1 VSKCD
6 ITIDFDRDN
15 ATYRGGET
23 VSGTARVTVNK
34 DLTSKGITLS
44 HFWKTH
50 GRGNTNTGEVHE
62 EILASD
68 AQLVAGETFT
78 FPFSFEADVEP
89 ITYRG
94 TLINIDHFVKIQVDV
109 PWALDPKLE
118 AEYILL
124 PGKPPVPPEP
134 EDEEDSKPTPILLT
148 IAMWVVVGAFI
159 LALFPI
165 AVPYMIYCH
174 IRDSMISKR
183 LGEVELETI
192 GGYHTEYVPQT
203 LGPGGTWSG
212 TLRFTPKR
220 DVPINGINARLICQ
234 ETAVS
239 GSGTNKTTHRKK
251 LYDEVESLEPEG
263 LLLTGQPFE
272 KELSVP
278 FPETDAYSFASG
290 SNNINWS
297 IEIRIDL
304 PGVPD
309 WKEKWFATVVPLEFL
324 DPSAVPQESTPA
336 ETKPATPIPVPV
348 AAAAVSQP
356 PAPTVSQPTVP
367 ETARSEPVAPQ
378 PTATGPAAPILAL
391 LAQLAD
397 SENTGSERAQLIE
410 NVQGR
415 SFAVT
420 VEVERSQSTFTS
432 SDGDQY
438 EDGYTITGVIVGSEQ
453 TVELFTLNQS
463 SAEVRDL
470 RRGDSWSTSVSVS
483 RWDTLYN
490 RLVLLQTG

>member
-1 VSKCD
+1 MSKCD
-6 ITIDFDRDN
+6 ITIDFDRDD

-44 HFWKTH
+44 QFWKTH
-50 GRGNTNTGEVHE
+50 GRGNTSSGEEHL
-62 EILASD
+62 EIVASD
-68 AQLVAGETFT
+68 AQLMAGETFK

-94 TLINIDHFVKIQVDV
+94 TLINIDHFVKVQVDV
-109 PWALDPKLE
+109 PWAIDPKLE

-124 PGKPPVPPEP
+124 PGNPPIPPE
-134 EDEEDSKPTPILLT
+134 EKPTPLWATILLWVFVVSFV
-148 IAMWVVVGAFI
+148 IAI
-159 LALFPI
+159 FPI
-165 AVPYMIYCH
+165 AIPYILYTH
-174 IRDSMISKR
+174 IRDSMLSKR
-183 LGEVELETI
+183 LGEVELKTI
-192 GGYHTEYVPQT
+192 GGDHAEYVPQT
-203 LGPGGTWSG
+203 LGPGGTWTA

-220 DVPINGINARLICQ
+220 DVPINGITARLRCT
-234 ETAVS
+234 ETAIS

-251 LYDEVESLEPEG
+251 LHDEIITLEPEG
-263 LLLTGQPFE
+263 LLLTGQPYE
-272 KELSVP
+272 KELVVP
-278 FPETDAYSFASG
+278 FPETSVYSFSSG
-290 SNNINWS
+290 SNDIDWT

-309 WKEKWFATVVPLEFL
+309 WKQKWYATVVPAEFL
-324 DPSAVPQESTPA
+324 DPSAAPPESPPA
-336 ETKPATPIPVPV
+336 ETKPAAPVPVPV
-348 AAAAVSQP
+348 AAAAASQP
-356 PAPTVSQPTVP
+356 PQPTVSEPTIQEP
-367 ETARSEPVAPQ
+367 ASSEPVAP
-378 PTATGPAAPILAL
+378 PPPAAATDPIMAL

-410 NVQGR
+410 SVQGQ
-415 SFAVT
+415 SFTVT

-438 EDGYTITGVIVGSEQ
+438 EDGYTITGVIAGSEQ
-453 TVELFTLNQS
+453 AVELFTLNGS

>member
-6 ITIDFDRDN
+6 ITIDFDQDD

-50 GRGNTNTGEVHE
+50 GRGNTDSGEEHE
-62 EILASD
+62 EILAND
-68 AQLVAGETFT
+68 AQLVAGETFK
-78 FPFSFEADVEP
+78 FPFSFKADLEP
-89 ITYRG
+89 ITYHG
-94 TLINIDHFVKIQVDV
+94 KLINVDHFVKIQVDV

-134 EDEEDSKPTPILLT
+134 EDEEEESKPTPIWLT
-148 IAMWVVVGAFI
+148 VLMWVVVGSII
-159 LALFPI
+159 LALLPI
-165 AVPYMIYCH
+165 ALPYIIYCH

-183 LGEVELETI
+183 LGEVELET
-192 GGYHTEYVPQT
+192 VPQT
-203 LGPGGTWSG
+203 IGPGDNWSG

-220 DVPINGINARLICQ
+220 DVPINGIKARLVCK

-239 GSGTNKTTHRKK
+239 GSGTNQTTHTNK
-251 LYDEVESLEPEG
+251 LHDEVHTLEPEG
-263 LLLTGQPFE
+263 LLLAGQPFD
-272 KELSVP
+272 KQFSVP
-278 FPETDAYSFASG
+278 FPETDAYSFGGG
-290 SNNINWS
+290 SNTIGWS

-309 WKEKWFATVVPLEFL
+309 WKEEEYATVVPVEFL
-324 DPSAVPQESTPA
+324 DPSATPQESPPA
-336 ETKPATPIPVPV
+336 ETKTAPPILVPVPMV
-348 AAAAVSQP
+348 AAANAATHVP
-356 PAPTVSQPTVP
+356 EPTVSQPTVQ
-367 ETARSEPVAPQ
+367 ETAGSEPVAPQ
-378 PTATGPAAPILAL
+378 PTETGPAAPILAL

-410 NVQGR
+410 NVQGQ

-432 SDGDQY
+432 SDGEQY
-438 EDGYTITGVIVGSEQ
+438 EDGYTITGVIAGSEQ
-453 TVELFTLNQS
+453 TVELFTLNQN

>member
-1 VSKCD
+1 MSKCD
-6 ITIDFDRDN
+6 ITIDFDRDD

-34 DLTSKGITLS
+34 DLKSKGITLS

-124 PGKPPVPPEP
+124 PGKSPVLPEP
-134 EDEEDSKPTPILLT
+134 EDEGEETPTALWLKIIMWMVVISIL
-148 IAMWVVVGAFI
+148 VAFS
-159 LALFPI
+159 FFV
-165 AVPYMIYCH
+165 VPYMIYAY
-174 IRDSMISKR
+174 IKNSMIKRR
-183 LGEVELETI
+183 LGEIELET
-192 GGYHTEYVPQT
+192 VPQRI
-203 LGPGGTWSG
+203 GPGGNWTG

-220 DVPINGINARLICQ
+220 DVPINGITARLVC
-234 ETAVS
+234 EERAVS

-251 LYDEVESLEPEG
+251 LYDEIVSFEPEG
-263 LLLTGQPFE
+263 LLLTGQPYE
-272 KELSVP
+272 KELEVP
-278 FPETDAYSFASG
+278 FPETDAYSFVSG

-309 WKEKWFATVVPLEFL
+309 WKETEFATVVPVEFL
-324 DPSAVPQESTPA
+324 DPSATPPESPPA
-336 ETKPATPIPVPV
+336 ETKPAAPIPVPVPV

-367 ETARSEPVAPQ
+367 
-378 PTATGPAAPILAL
+378 PIMAL
-391 LAQLAD
+391 LTQLAN

-410 NVQGR
+410 SVQGQ

-438 EDGYTITGVIVGSEQ
+438 EDGYTITGVIAGTEQ
-453 TVELFTLNQS
+453 AVELFTLNES
-463 SAEVRDL
+463 SSEVRDL
-470 RRGDSWSTSVSVS
+470 KRGDTWNTSISVS

>member
-1 VSKCD
+1 MSKCD
-6 ITIDFDRDN
+6 ITIDFDRDD

-50 GRGNTNTGEVHE
+50 GRGNTDQGEEHE

-68 AQLVAGETFT
+68 AKLMAGETFK
-78 FPFSFEADVEP
+78 FPFSFETAVEP
-89 ITYRG
+89 ITYHG

-109 PWALDPKLE
+109 PWARDPKLE

-124 PGKPPVPPEP
+124 PGKAPPPL
-134 EDEEDSKPTPILLT
+134 EEYEAVEAKPTPK
-148 IAMWVVVGAFI
+148 WVVVLLWLVFGPMLLMLLPI
-159 LALFPI
+159 LLPI
-165 AVPYMIYCH
+165 YIYTT
-174 IRDSMISKR
+174 IKNSMITRR
-183 LGEVELETI
+183 LGEVELKT
-192 GGYHTEYVPQT
+192 VPQT
-203 LGPGGTWSG
+203 IQPGGTWTG

-220 DVPINGINARLICQ
+220 DVPINGINARLVC
-234 ETAVS
+234 EESATS
-239 GSGTNKTTHRKK
+239 GSGTNQTTHTNK
-251 LYDEVESLEPEG
+251 LHDEVHTIEPEG
-263 LLLTGQPFE
+263 LLLAGQPFD
-272 KELSVP
+272 KHFSVP
-278 FPETDAYSFASG
+278 FPETDAYSFGGG
-290 SNNINWS
+290 SNSIGWS

-309 WKEKWFATVVPLEFL
+309 WKEEEYATVIPVEFL
-324 DPSAVPQESTPA
+324 NPSAAPAESPPA
-336 ETKPATPIPVPV
+336 ETKPADSIPAPTPVPV
-348 AAAAVSQP
+348 VAAAVSQP
-356 PAPTVSQPTVP
+356 PEPTVQ

-378 PTATGPAAPILAL
+378 PPAAATAPFMAL
-391 LAQLAD
+391 LTQLAD
-397 SENTGSERAQLIE
+397 SDSTGSERAQLIE
-410 NVQGR
+410 SVQGQ

-432 SDGDQY
+432 SDGEQY
-438 EDGYTITGVIVGSEQ
+438 ENGYTITGAIAGSEQ
-453 TVELFTLNQS
+453 AVELFTLSQS

-470 RRGDSWSTSVSVS
+470 RRGDSWSTSVSVG